1 MKINNI
7 VYLTDD
13 YVYLKHKKN
22 NNIIK
27 YKLNKNIVEAGKI
40 ANQQKFIKSYEQLL
54 NINHLNNSLFGE
66 TIKILI
72 SPNYNQADIRILKN
86 LFMCFNYR
94 KVIVENIFKL
104 LKLDKN
110 SFYINGYEEY
120 IELFYL
126 DEFNKNNYLLIN
138 TNLFFTTDDF
148 LKYLKYRVKNKELYL
163 LGNSDLLSEIFTFF
177 EEKYNNKTFMFSNNE
192 LYLINKAKF

>member
-13 YVYLKHKKN
+13 YIYLKHKKN

-40 ANQQKFIKSYEQLL
+40 ANQPKFIKSYEQLL

-94 KVIVENIFKL
+94 KVIVENIFKI

>member
-40 ANQQKFIKSYEQLL
+40 ANQPKFIKSYEQLL

-94 KVIVENIFKL
+94 KVLVENIFKI

>member
-40 ANQQKFIKSYEQLL
+40 ANQPKFIKSYEQLL

-94 KVIVENIFKL
+94 KVIVENIFKI

-148 LKYLKYRVKNKELYL
+148 FKYLKYRVKNKELYL

>member
-1 MKINNI
+1 
-7 VYLTDD
+7 
-13 YVYLKHKKN
+13 
-22 NNIIK
+22 
-27 YKLNKNIVEAGKI
+27 
-40 ANQQKFIKSYEQLL
+40 
-54 NINHLNNSLFGE
+54 
-66 TIKILI
+66 
-72 SPNYNQADIRILKN
+72 
-86 LFMCFNYR
+86 MCFNYR
-94 KVIVENIFKL
+94 KVIVENIFKI

>member
-40 ANQQKFIKSYEQLL
+40 ANQPKFIKSYEQLL

>member
-40 ANQQKFIKSYEQLL
+40 ANQPKFIKSYEQLL

-66 TIKILI
+66 TIKI
-72 SPNYNQADIRILKN
+72 
-86 LFMCFNYR
+86 
-94 KVIVENIFKL
+94 
-104 LKLDKN
+104 
-110 SFYINGYEEY
+110 
-120 IELFYL
+120 
-126 DEFNKNNYLLIN
+126 
-138 TNLFFTTDDF
+138 
-148 LKYLKYRVKNKELYL
+148 
-163 LGNSDLLSEIFTFF
+163 
-177 EEKYNNKTFMFSNNE
+177 
-192 LYLINKAKF
+192 

>member
-40 ANQQKFIKSYEQLL
+40 ANQPKFIKSYEQLL

-72 SPNYNQADIRILKN
+72 SPNYNQADIRVLKN

-94 KVIVENIFKL
+94 KVIVENIFKI

-148 LKYLKYRVKNKELYL
+148 FKYLKYRVKNKELYL